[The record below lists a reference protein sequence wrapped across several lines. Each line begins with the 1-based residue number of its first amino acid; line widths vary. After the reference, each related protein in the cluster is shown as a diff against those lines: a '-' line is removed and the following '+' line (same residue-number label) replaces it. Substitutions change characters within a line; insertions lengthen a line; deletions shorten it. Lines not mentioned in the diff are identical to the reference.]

1 MTKNTNEPQDHIPT
15 TPLAGEDLAAA
26 AQTPKYGAET
36 TAEATADTAAGA
48 SPLGPEN
55 PQADPASSSVNS
67 EAAESPTDRGARPF
81 FKRKWVLITAPIVA
95 GVLLLGIGGSV
106 GYAIGDDDRGGRHM
120 SDGGQQ
126 FGDRDGGGPRG
137 DRGSEENGS
146 QENDRRGNSAEE
158 NSSDAD
164 RSTDGGESGEGS
176 TQS

>member
-120 SDGGQQ
+120 SDGGRQ

-137 DRGSEENGS
+137 DGFGRGGGF
-146 QENDRRGNSAEE
+146 DRGHGGPG
-158 NSSDAD
+158 AD
-164 RSTDGGESGEGS
+164 MGFTTPGAP
-176 TQS
+176 